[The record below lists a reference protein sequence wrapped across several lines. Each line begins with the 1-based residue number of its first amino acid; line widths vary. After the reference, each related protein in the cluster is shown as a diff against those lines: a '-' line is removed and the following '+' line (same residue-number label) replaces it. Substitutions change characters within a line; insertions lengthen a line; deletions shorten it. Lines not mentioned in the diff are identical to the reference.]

1 MDMSQ
6 SRKPD
11 RPMSATA
18 SKGGGKKSKTPSM
31 DMTASHVPM
40 RGESVQATKGVHKD
54 GMASW
59 MSEGEG
65 NREPMPKERFNRRSL
80 KNSGIYTNKSA

>member
-1 MDMSQ
+1 
-6 SRKPD
+6 
-11 RPMSATA
+11 
-18 SKGGGKKSKTPSM
+18 
-31 DMTASHVPM
+31 
-40 RGESVQATKGVHKD
+40 
-54 GMASW
+54 

>member
-1 MDMSQ
+1 MDKETRM
-6 SRKPD
+6 PD

-18 SKGGGKKSKTPSM
+18 SKGGGKKRKTPSM

-65 NREPMPKERFNRRSL
+65 NREPMPKERFNRRPL
-80 KNSGIYTNKSA
+80 KNSGAYTNKSA

>member
-59 MSEGEG
+59 MTQGTD
-65 NREPMPKERFNRRSL
+65 NREPMPEGEFARRPL
-80 KNSGIYTNKSA
+80 KNSGTFKSTSA